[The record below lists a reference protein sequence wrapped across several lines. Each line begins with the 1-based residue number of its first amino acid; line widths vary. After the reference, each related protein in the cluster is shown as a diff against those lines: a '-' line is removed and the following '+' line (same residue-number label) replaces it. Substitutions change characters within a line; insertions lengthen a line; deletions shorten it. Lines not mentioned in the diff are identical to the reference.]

1 MIYHRKSGRLV
12 PTLRVRHLR
21 HEKHEAAAGS
31 EFELIGNRL
40 ALYSGD
46 RCPTGLRAQLERTV
60 PLGKNSFQFRKLTTD
75 KDSVPPGVCVV
86 KADLEQSP
94 VHKPGLQ
101 STGIVPGKGPL
112 GGGYLEDFQL
122 GLLSGQLDGLVELLP
137 YRPVNKS
144 SRRIP
149 PVQSKGRLQRFCSPE
164 NRNAVNNQKT
174 ADQKSSHP
182 DVDPI
187 PYSVQLKTAS
197 SPNSHRISKR
207 GSVLI
212 EAIVALTLLL
222 VVSLVVLKGT
232 MNILAPR
239 QWTMVQNVSDAYLS
253 YEKAYAQR
261 IPFENL
267 TDASSP
273 WPVYPAKS
281 EKTVTLGTLPGGRT
295 LSGNVIR
302 TRVPDENNFPAH
314 GGSATLATNPAEMQT
329 WILQSHVTYMISGR
343 EYVKSR
349 TIVRTQ

>member
-1 MIYHRKSGRLV
+1 MIYNRKPGRLV
-12 PTLRVRHLR
+12 PTLRVRYLSHDE
-21 HEKHEAAAGS
+21 HETAAGS
-31 EFELIGNRL
+31 EFELIGNGL
-40 ALYSGD
+40 ALYSGH
-46 RCPTGLRAQLERTV
+46 RRPTRLRAQLERTM
-60 PLGKNSFQFRKLTTD
+60 PLGENSFQLCKLTTN
-75 KDSVPPGVCVV
+75 KRSVSPGVCVV

-94 VHKPGLQ
+94 VHEPGLQ
-101 STGIVPGKGPL
+101 PTGIVSGKGSL
-112 GGGYLEDFQL
+112 GGRHLQDFQL
-122 GLLSGQLDGLVELLP
+122 GVLSGKPDGLVEFFP
-137 YRPVNKS
+137 YSPVDKS

-164 NRNAVNNQKT
+164 HRNTVNNQKP

-182 DVDPI
+182 VVDLI
-187 PYSVQLKTAS
+187 PYTLQLKTAS
-197 SPNSHRISKR
+197 SPNSHRLSRR

-261 IPFENL
+261 IPFETL

-273 WPVYPAKS
+273 WPAYPAKS

-314 GGSATLATNPAEMQT
+314 GGSATLSTNPAEMQT
-329 WILQSHVTYMISGR
+329 WILQSHVTYKISGR

>member
-1 MIYHRKSGRLV
+1 MIYHRESGRLV
-12 PTLRVRHLR
+12 TTLRVRHLS
-21 HEKHEAAAGS
+21 HDKHEAAAGC
-31 EFELIGNRL
+31 EFQLIGNRA
-40 ALYSGD
+40 ALHPVQGY
-46 RCPTGLRAQLERTV
+46 PTRLRSQLERAM
-60 PLGKNSFQFRKLTTD
+60 PLGENPLQFRKLAPD
-75 KDSVPPGVCVV
+75 KRTVPPGISVV
-86 KADLEQSP
+86 KRDLKQSP
-94 VHKPGLQ
+94 AHESSLQ
-101 STGIVPGKGPL
+101 STGIVPGKSAL
-112 GGGYLEDFQL
+112 GGGYLQDFQSR
-122 GLLSGQLDGLVELLP
+122 LLSGQLDGLIEFRP
-137 YRPVNKS
+137 YSPVNKS
-144 SRRIP
+144 SRRVSPI
-149 PVQSKGRLQRFCSPE
+149 QSEGRPQRFCRAE
-164 NRNAVNNQKT
+164 KRNTVNHQKS
-174 ADQKSSHP
+174 ADQKSSHSC
-182 DVDPI
+182 VDLI
-187 PYSVQLKTAS
+187 SYSAQLKTGS
-197 SPNSHRISKR
+197 TPRCHRLPRR

-314 GGSATLATNPAEMQT
+314 GGSATPSTNPAEMQT